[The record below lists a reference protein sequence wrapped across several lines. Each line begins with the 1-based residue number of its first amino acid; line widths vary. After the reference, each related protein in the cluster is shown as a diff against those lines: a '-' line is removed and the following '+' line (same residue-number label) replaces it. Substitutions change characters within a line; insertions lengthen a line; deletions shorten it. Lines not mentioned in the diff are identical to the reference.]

1 MKILLLAASFVLAS
15 PAAHAQS
22 AQSAQA
28 ARAAQAAAEP
38 AGIQV
43 HAPDAASSKSS
54 RRDDVRPRIDHS
66 MDRLVVEPTHSTV
79 TLTVPSPAAI
89 PARLTAQS
97 RQ

>member
-22 AQSAQA
+22 AQA
-28 ARAAQAAAEP
+28 ARAAQAAADT
-38 AGIQV
+38 AGIEA
-43 HAPDAASSKSS
+43 HAPDAPASKSS
-54 RRDDVRPRIDHS
+54 RRDDVRPLIDHS
-66 MDRLVVEPTHSTV
+66 MDRLVVEPTHSTI

>member
-1 MKILLLAASFVLAS
+1 MKILWLAASFVLVS
-15 PAAHAQS
+15 PAALAQS
-22 AQSAQA
+22 A
-28 ARAAQAAAEP
+28 RAAAEP
-38 AGIQV
+38 AGIEA
-43 HAPDAASSKSS
+43 HAPDAPASKPS
-54 RRDDVRPRIDHS
+54 RRDDVRPLIDHS